1 MRIKRQWR
9 YSKAGMTAALIFLGL
24 AAVIFLG
31 HLYSVKTNPADSGES
46 AIGFAL
52 FTLPWLAI
60 VSKQALRSEIWD
72 YSGYI
77 LGWFCVVVN
86 SFIVYWVVSALSKK
100 RD

>member
-1 MRIKRQWR
+1 MRQWR
-9 YSKAGMTAALIFLGL
+9 CSKTGITAALVFLGS
-24 AAVIFLG
+24 AAGMFLW

-60 VSKQALRSEIWD
+60 IPKEILRSEIWD
-72 YSGYI
+72 RSGHMI
-77 LGWFCVVVN
+77 GWFCAAVN
-86 SFIVYWVVSALSKK
+86 SFIIYWVVAALSKK